1 MMRGRRFGSGGG
13 GYGGDRG
20 YGGGGRGGGGY
31 GGGYGGG
38 RSRDSGSGGSFEKPV
53 KEGEEYDVQI
63 AEVGSKGDGI
73 ARIKNFVVFVPG
85 TSKGENVRV
94 KITQVK
100 MKSAVAE
107 VVGAAQG
114 KAESAATEE
123 APKEEVAA
131 TAEEAPKEEVAAEEP
146 CKCEDETCEC
156 EDETCECEDKDT
168 PAE

>member
-13 GYGGDRG
+13 GYGGGRGGGYGGGDRG
-20 YGGGGRGGGGY
+20 YGGGGRRDFGG
-31 GGGYGGG
+31 
-38 RSRDSGSGGSFEKPV
+38 GGSFEKPV

-73 ARIKNFVVFVPG
+73 ARIKNFVIFVPG
-85 TSKGENVRV
+85 TSKGENVRI

-114 KAESAATEE
+114 KVE
-123 APKEEVAA
+123 PVAA
-131 TAEEAPKEEVAAEEP
+131 AAEEAPKGEAAAEEPAASEEAAAEEP

-156 EDETCECEDKDT
+156 EDDEETTDDEGIGG
-168 PAE
+168 